1 MAWQIRRVAES
12 NRAALTLEPRASTFS
27 AEWHVWEDS
36 GPYAVDPVTG
46 QTSGYDGQYDS
57 AWTILNLIK
66 NNTLNI
72 PFIGERLVA
81 GATDAGLAQLI
92 ISDIDVV
99 PIPTRPNAYRVV
111 ATGNA
116 PLVGIAPYPTVK
128 VTKLTKRRTVPLYVL
143 PTSIPSN
150 GSPAVYGYAPFPPS
164 AFISGTTVNQ
174 LGNPIMVPIR
184 QEQFTIEY
192 VRHLPAELAYT
203 PGNWQNSFPQIDKR
217 NSTTFMG
224 YDPGY
229 VKYEGRQQVFLTDQV
244 VSIQD
249 TFLYDEWAF
258 LTQEVQRDDVGNVI
272 CDATP
277 ITIVNL
283 PQLVTNRAYW
293 FQLYPNTVEMKP
305 AGSPV
310 VSNILPP
317 EIYTHLTTATPAW

>member
-1 MAWQIRRVAES
+1 MAWQIRRVADS
-12 NRAALTLEPRASTFS
+12 NRASVTLEPRSSSFS
-27 AEWHVWEDS
+27 AEWHVWND
-36 GPYAVDPVTG
+36 DIT
-46 QTSGYDGQYDS
+46 YDGSTDS
-57 AWTILNLIK
+57 TWTVLALIK

-72 PFIGERLVA
+72 PFIGERLVS

-92 ISDIDVV
+92 ISDLQVV
-99 PIPTRPNAYRVV
+99 PIPSKANAYRVV
-111 ATGNA
+111 ATGDA

-128 VTKLTKRRTVPLYVL
+128 VTRLSKRRTVPMYVK

-150 GSPAVYGYAPFPPS
+150 GSPAVYGYAPFPPA
-164 AFISGTTVNQ
+164 AFISGTIVNQ

-184 QEQFTIEY
+184 QEQITIEY

-203 PGNWQNSFPQIDKR
+203 PGNWQDSFAEIDKR
-217 NSTTFMG
+217 NATDFLG
-224 YDPGY
+224 YTAGF
-229 VKYEGRQQVFLTDQV
+229 VKYEGRTRTFLTDQV
-244 VSIQD
+244 MSVQD
-249 TFLYDEWAF
+249 TFLFDEWAF

-293 FQLYPNTVEMKP
+293 FQLYDQTVEMKP
-305 AGSPV
+305 VGG
-310 VSNILPP
+310 VSEILPP

>member
-1 MAWQIRRVAES
+1 MAWQIRRVADS
-12 NRAALTLEPRASTFS
+12 NRASVTLEPRSSSFS
-27 AEWHVWEDS
+27 AEWHVWND
-36 GPYAVDPVTG
+36 DPA
-46 QTSGYDGQYDS
+46 YDGQFDS
-57 AWTILNLIK
+57 TWTVLALIK

-72 PFIGERLVA
+72 PFIGERLVS

-92 ISDIDVV
+92 ISDLQVV
-99 PIPTRPNAYRVV
+99 PIPSKANAYRVV
-111 ATGNA
+111 ATGDA

-128 VTKLTKRRTVPLYVL
+128 VTRLTKRRTVPLYVL

-150 GSPAVYGYAPFPPS
+150 GSPPVGGYAPFPPA
-164 AFISGTTVNQ
+164 AFISGATVNQ

-203 PGNWQNSFPQIDKR
+203 PGNWQNSFGDIDKR
-217 NSTTFMG
+217 NATDFLG
-224 YDPGY
+224 YTAGF

-244 VSIQD
+244 VSVQD

-305 AGSPV
+305 VGGASE
-310 VSNILPP
+310 ILPP
-317 EIYTHLTTATPAW
+317 EIYAHLTTATPAW

>member
-1 MAWQIRRVAES
+1 MAWQIRRVADS
-12 NRAALTLEPRASTFS
+12 NRASVTLEPRSSSFS
-27 AEWHVWEDS
+27 AEWHVWND
-36 GPYAVDPVTG
+36 DPA
-46 QTSGYDGQYDS
+46 YDGQYDS
-57 AWTILNLIK
+57 TWTVLALIK
-66 NNTLNI
+66 NNQVNI
-72 PFIGERLVA
+72 PFIGERLVS

-92 ISDIDVV
+92 ISDLQVV
-99 PIPTRPNAYRVV
+99 PIPSKANAYRVV
-111 ATGNA
+111 ATGDA

-128 VTKLTKRRTVPLYVL
+128 VTRLTKRRTVPLYVL

-150 GSPAVYGYAPFPPS
+150 GSVGGYAPFPPS

-203 PGNWQNSFPQIDKR
+203 PGNWQNSFAEIDKR
-217 NSTTFMG
+217 NSTEFLG
-224 YDPGY
+224 YTAGF

-244 VSIQD
+244 VSVQD

-305 AGSPV
+305 VGG
-310 VSNILPP
+310 VSEILPP
-317 EIYTHLTTATPAW
+317 EIYAHLTTATPAW

>member
-12 NRAALTLEPRASTFS
+12 NRAAITLEPRASTFS
-27 AEWHVWEDS
+27 AEWHVWNDS
-36 GPYAVDPVTG
+36 PTIAQDPVN
-46 QTSGYDGQYDS
+46 GYDGQYDS

-72 PFIGERLVA
+72 PFIGERLVS

-99 PIPTRPNAYRVV
+99 PIPTRPNAYRVI

-128 VTKLTKRRTVPLYVL
+128 VTRLTKRRTVPLYVL
-143 PTSIPSN
+143 PTSIPST
-150 GSPAVYGYAPFPPS
+150 GSPPVGGYAPFPPS

-217 NSTTFMG
+217 NATTFLNYTAG
-224 YDPGY
+224 F

-244 VSIQD
+244 VSVQD

-305 AGSPV
+305 VAG
-310 VSNILPP
+310 VSEILPP
-317 EIYTHLTTATPAW
+317 EIYTHLTTATPTW

>member
-12 NRAALTLEPRASTFS
+12 NRAAITLEPRASTFS
-27 AEWHVWEDS
+27 AEWHVWED
-36 GPYAVDPVTG
+36 DPAYNG
-46 QTSGYDGQYDS
+46 SSDS
-57 AWTILNLIK
+57 AWTVLARIK
-66 NNTLNI
+66 DNTINI

-81 GATDAGLAQLI
+81 GSVDVGLAQLI
-92 ISDIDVV
+92 ISDLDVT
-99 PIPTRPNAYRVV
+99 PITSKPNAYRVV

-128 VTKLTKRRTVPLYVL
+128 VTRLTKRRTVPLYVL
-143 PTSIPSN
+143 PTSIPST
-150 GSPAVYGYAPFPPS
+150 GTPPVGGYAPFPPAS
-164 AFISGTTVNQ
+164 FISGTNVNQ

-217 NSTTFMG
+217 NSTTFLS
-224 YDPGY
+224 YEPGF

-244 VSIQD
+244 VSVQD

-305 AGSPV
+305 VSG